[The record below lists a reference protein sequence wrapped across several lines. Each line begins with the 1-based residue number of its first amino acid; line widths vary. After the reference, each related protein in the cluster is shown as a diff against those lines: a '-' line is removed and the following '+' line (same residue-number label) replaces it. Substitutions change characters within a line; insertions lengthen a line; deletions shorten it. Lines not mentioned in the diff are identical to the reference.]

1 MQSHEE
7 SERTHQGTE
16 MISFRSAAKILVY
29 GDVAGHHSAASIL
42 RAEGAVG
49 KENDGISESDHESE
63 TVFLS
68 ELVSL
73 IQEYFEECIMGRDSE
88 DDSWVG

>member
-1 MQSHEE
+1 MQTHEE

-16 MISFRSAAKILVY
+16 IISSRSAEKILVYVY

-49 KENDGISESDHESE
+49 DDNDGINEPDHESE
-63 TVFLS
+63 TVFLP
-68 ELVSL
+68 EFISL
-73 IQEYFEECIMGRDSE
+73 IQEYFEECIMGRDSR
-88 DDSWVG
+88 SNG